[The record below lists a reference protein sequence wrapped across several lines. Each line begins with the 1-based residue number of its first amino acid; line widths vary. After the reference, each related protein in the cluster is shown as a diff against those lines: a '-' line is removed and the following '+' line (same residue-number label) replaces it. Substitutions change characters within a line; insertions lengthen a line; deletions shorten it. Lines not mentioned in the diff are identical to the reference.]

1 MTVPEPPRTPQ
12 PTRLWPLPP
21 RAANFPNASNLV
33 QEPVAQAV
41 EHVTFNHGVAGS
53 SPAGLTNK
61 INDLAHKSDGR
72 RMATKALVTSGVTK
86 GVGPPRSYRARWWGF
101 GL

>member
-1 MTVPEPPRTPQ
+1 
-12 PTRLWPLPP
+12 
-21 RAANFPNASNLV
+21 
-33 QEPVAQAV
+33 
-41 EHVTFNHGVAGS
+41 
-53 SPAGLTNK
+53 
-61 INDLAHKSDGR
+61 LAHKSDGR